1 MKINTKHILFIFLI
15 PFTTLFNASED
26 NLQYSKLHEDITILK
41 DITLPAGFII
51 EIYANNIKS
60 PRQMAQSDAGIVYVG
75 SKSGDSIY
83 ALIDSNNDN
92 YAEARVLV
100 ASGLSNPTG
109 VAFKDGSLFFSEV
122 SKIWMIKNIDNYVET
137 SDYKTLPKKT
147 LITDKLPSDTWHGW
161 KWLGFGPDGYLYV
174 PVGAPCNICLKPLQ
188 DDSRF
193 ASIHRVL
200 QDGNLETVASGIR
213 NTVGFDWH
221 PTTEKLYFSDNGRD
235 WLGDDSPSCE
245 LNVINEEGEFFGYP
259 YKHATNVIDP
269 EYGKLIPGLEKEFTD
284 PILELGAHVA
294 PTGIAFYDKNNFPL
308 SYKNNLFITLHGSWN
323 RSKKV
328 GYKVISVSFDDN
340 GNYLTHQDFA
350 TGWLKE
356 GKVSGRPSAP
366 FVKNDGSLLIADDKH
381 NAIYRITYSS
391 EKL

>member
-1 MKINTKHILFIFLI
+1 MKTFFKLYTYISFSFVCNFINSSENLLEQLI
-15 PFTTLFNASED
+15 
-26 NLQYSKLHEDITILK
+26 
-41 DITLPAGFII
+41 LPAGFSI
-51 EIYANNIKS
+51 EIFADEIKS
-60 PRQMAQSDAGIVYVG
+60 ARQMAESSKGIIYVG

-83 ALIDSNNDN
+83 AILDKDNDN
-92 YAEARVLV
+92 FAESKILV

-109 VAFKDGSLFFSEV
+109 VAFKDGNLFFSEV
-122 SKIWMIKNIDNYVET
+122 SKIWMIEDIDNYINS
-137 SDYKTLPKKT
+137 SDHKTLPKKV
-147 LITDKLPSDTWHGW
+147 LVTDKLPSDTWHGW

-200 QDGNLETVASGIR
+200 KDGNLETIASGVR

-221 PTTEKLYFSDNGRD
+221 PKTEKLYFSDNGRD

-245 LNVINEEGEFFGYP
+245 LNIINEEGEFFGYP
-259 YKHATNVIDP
+259 YKHSTNVVDP
-269 EYGKLIPGLEKEFTD
+269 EYGKLISGLDKDFSD

-294 PTGIAFYDKNNFPL
+294 PTGIAFYDKNTFPKN
-308 SYKNNLFITLHGSWN
+308 YQNNLFITLHGSWN

-340 GNYLTHQDFA
+340 GDYLSHQDFV
-350 TGWLKE
+350 TGWLK
-356 GKVSGRPSAP
+356 GSKAWGRPSAP
-366 FVKNDGSLLIADDKH
+366 FVKSDGSLLISDDKY
-381 NAIYRITYSS
+381 NVIYRVTYSQD
-391 EKL
+391 KI

>member
-1 MKINTKHILFIFLI
+1 MKIFFKLYTYISFSFVCNFINSSENLLEQLI
-15 PFTTLFNASED
+15 
-26 NLQYSKLHEDITILK
+26 
-41 DITLPAGFII
+41 LPAGFSI
-51 EIYANNIKS
+51 EIFADEIKS
-60 PRQMAQSDAGIVYVG
+60 ARQMAESSKGIIYVG

-83 ALIDSNNDN
+83 AILDKDNDN
-92 YAEARVLV
+92 FAESKILV

-109 VAFKDGSLFFSEV
+109 VAFKDGNLFFSEV
-122 SKIWMIKNIDNYVET
+122 SKIWMIEDIDNYVNT
-137 SDYKTLPKKT
+137 SDHKTLPKKS
-147 LITDKLPSDTWHGW
+147 LVTDKLPSDTWHGW

-200 QDGNLETVASGIR
+200 DDGNLETVASGVR

-221 PTTEKLYFSDNGRD
+221 PKTEKLYFSDNGRD

-245 LNVINEEGEFFGYP
+245 LNIINEEGEFFGYP
-259 YKHATNVIDP
+259 YKHSTNVVDP
-269 EYGKLIPGLEKEFTD
+269 EYGKLISGLDKDFSD

-294 PTGIAFYDKNNFPL
+294 PTGIAFYDKNTFPKN
-308 SYKNNLFITLHGSWN
+308 YQNNLFITLHGSWN

-340 GNYLTHQDFA
+340 GDYLSHQDFV
-350 TGWLKE
+350 TGWLK
-356 GKVSGRPSAP
+356 GSKAWGRPSAP
-366 FVKNDGSLLIADDKH
+366 FVKSDGSLLIADDKY
-381 NAIYRITYSS
+381 NVIYRVTYSQ
-391 EKL
+391 EKI

>member
-1 MKINTKHILFIFLI
+1 MKIFFKLYTYISFSFVCNFINSSENLLEQLI
-15 PFTTLFNASED
+15 
-26 NLQYSKLHEDITILK
+26 
-41 DITLPAGFII
+41 LPAGFSI
-51 EIYANNIKS
+51 EIFADEIKS
-60 PRQMAQSDAGIVYVG
+60 ARQMAESSKGIIYVG

-83 ALIDSNNDN
+83 AILDKDNDN
-92 YAEARVLV
+92 FAESKILV

-109 VAFKDGSLFFSEV
+109 VAFKDGNLFFSEV
-122 SKIWMIKNIDNYVET
+122 SKIWMIEDIDNYVNT
-137 SDYKTLPKKT
+137 SDHKTLPKKS
-147 LITDKLPSDTWHGW
+147 LVTDKLPSDTWHGW

-200 QDGNLETVASGIR
+200 DDGNLETVASGVR

-221 PTTEKLYFSDNGRD
+221 PKTEKLYFSDNGRD

-245 LNVINEEGEFFGYP
+245 LNIINEEGEFFGYP
-259 YKHATNVIDP
+259 YKHSTNVVDP
-269 EYGKLIPGLEKEFTD
+269 EYGKLISGLDKDFSD

-294 PTGIAFYDKNNFPL
+294 PTGIAFYDKNTFPKN
-308 SYKNNLFITLHGSWN
+308 YQNNLFITLHGSWN

-340 GNYLTHQDFA
+340 GDYLSHQDFV
-350 TGWLKE
+350 TGWLK
-356 GKVSGRPSAP
+356 GSKAWGRPSAP
-366 FVKNDGSLLIADDKH
+366 FVKSDGSLLIADDKY
-381 NAIYRITYSS
+381 NVIYRVTYSQ
-391 EKL
+391 EKV

>member
-1 MKINTKHILFIFLI
+1 MKTFFKLYTYISFSFVCNFINSSENLLEQLI
-15 PFTTLFNASED
+15 
-26 NLQYSKLHEDITILK
+26 
-41 DITLPAGFII
+41 LPAGFSI
-51 EIYANNIKS
+51 EIFADEIKS
-60 PRQMAQSDAGIVYVG
+60 ARQMAESSKGIIYVG

-83 ALIDSNNDN
+83 AILDKDNDN
-92 YAEARVLV
+92 FAESKILV

-109 VAFKDGSLFFSEV
+109 VAFKDGNLFFSEV
-122 SKIWMIKNIDNYVET
+122 SKIWMIEDIDNYVNT
-137 SDYKTLPKKT
+137 SDHKTLPKKS
-147 LITDKLPSDTWHGW
+147 LVTDKLPSDTWHGW

-200 QDGNLETVASGIR
+200 DDGNLETVASGVR

-221 PTTEKLYFSDNGRD
+221 PKTEKLYFSDNGRD

-245 LNVINEEGEFFGYP
+245 LNIINEEGEFFGYP
-259 YKHATNVIDP
+259 YKHSTNVVDP
-269 EYGKLIPGLEKEFTD
+269 EYGKLISGLDKDFSD

-294 PTGIAFYDKNNFPL
+294 PTGIAFYDKNTFPKN
-308 SYKNNLFITLHGSWN
+308 YQNNLFITLHGSWN

-340 GNYLTHQDFA
+340 GDYLSHQDFV
-350 TGWLKE
+350 TGWLK
-356 GKVSGRPSAP
+356 GSKAWGRPSAP
-366 FVKNDGSLLIADDKH
+366 FVKSDGSLLIADDKY
-381 NAIYRITYSS
+381 NVIYRVTYSQ
-391 EKL
+391 EKI